1 MLVNMHI
8 IHMHKFKTYV
18 KKKEDEEEE
27 EFLHFIQGLL
37 CSGPNRLMNSYITS
51 IAFLIIL
58 ASNSAGVNMSPMIS
72 LSKFFDS
79 SDFRSFISS

>member
-1 MLVNMHI
+1 MYN
-8 IHMHKFKTYV
+8 
-18 KKKEDEEEE
+18 
-27 EFLHFIQGLL
+27 LHENQATTTVQSASSLD
-37 CSGPNRLMNSYITS
+37 CTS

-79 SDFRSFISS
+79 SDFKSFIRSLEKKSYTDSLQRP